1 MASIR
6 THRMNHQQT
15 LISQSF
21 SAPLALLRNAA
32 VLFLMLVM
40 AAGCSTTGTLE
51 PPAPVNLPGP
61 QTRYSELVI
70 DASTGATLQQVNATA
85 TRYPAS
91 LTKMMTLYLLFE
103 ALEQG
108 RVSKS
113 SQIPVS
119 SNAARQPPSR
129 LGLKTG
135 QTIDVETAIEA
146 LAVKSGNDTAVAVGE
161 FLGGGSEEQ
170 FARQMTARAR
180 QLGMSATTF
189 KNASG
194 LPDDAQR
201 TTARDMAVLGLALRS
216 RFPQHYHYFSNRQ
229 FAYNGRTVRGHND
242 LLGRVEGVDGIKTGY
257 IRASGYNIVTSV
269 KRGSRRLIIV
279 VMGADS
285 ARARNAQVE
294 VLIDRFMTQPSS
306 DGMLGALFGSN

>member
-1 MASIR
+1 MI
-6 THRMNHQQT
+6 HQHT
-15 LISQSF
+15 LSRPNS
-21 SAPLALLRNAA
+21 PALLASLRRA
-32 VLFLMLVM
+32 VILCLMLVV
-40 AAGCSTTGTLE
+40 AGCSTTSTLA

-70 DASTGATLQQVNATA
+70 DASTGATLQQINASA

-103 ALEQG
+103 ALDQG

-129 LGLKTG
+129 LGLKAG
-135 QTIDVETAIEA
+135 QTVGVETAIEA

-170 FARQMTARAR
+170 FARQMTAKAR
-180 QLGMSATTF
+180 QLGMRSTTF

-194 LPDDAQR
+194 LPDEGQR

-216 RFPQHYHYFSNRQ
+216 RFPHHYHYFSEQQ
-229 FAYNGRTVRGHND
+229 FTFNGRTIRGHND
-242 LLGRVEGVDGIKTGY
+242 LLGRVEGVDGLKTGY
-257 IRASGYNIVTSV
+257 IKASGYNIVTSV
-269 KRGSRRLIIV
+269 SSGSRRLIIV

-294 VLIDRFMTQPSS
+294 VLIDRYLKEPAPTS
-306 DGMLGALFGSN
+306 MLGALFSDN

>member
-1 MASIR
+1 MI
-6 THRMNHQQT
+6 QQHT
-15 LISQSF
+15 LSRQTFPS
-21 SAPLALLRNAA
+21 PLALLRRAA
-32 VLFLMLVM
+32 ILCLMLVV
-40 AAGCSTTGTLE
+40 AGCSTTSTLE

-61 QTRYSELVI
+61 ASRYSDLVI
-70 DASTGATLQQVNATA
+70 DASTGATLQQIDSRA

-103 ALEQG
+103 ALDQG
-108 RVSKS
+108 RITKS

-119 SNAARQPPSR
+119 ANAARQPPSR
-129 LGLKTG
+129 LGLKAG

-189 KNASG
+189 RNASG
-194 LPDDAQR
+194 LPDDEQR

-216 RFPQHYHYFSNRQ
+216 RFPQHFHYFSKRE
-229 FAYNGRTVRGHND
+229 FTFNGRTIRGHND
-242 LLGRVEGVDGIKTGY
+242 LLGRVPGVDGIKTGY

-269 KRGSRRLIIV
+269 TRGSRRLIIV

-294 VLIDRFMTQPSS
+294 VLIDKYMAQPSS
-306 DGMLGALFGSN
+306 DGMLGALFSKN